1 MANDLTT
8 TDPADG
14 RRALAWKALNLLT
27 STTERAISE
36 LGDDAL
42 PAIDAAIEKTEHDLR
57 PVPTDDARTEW
68 EAALDERMR
77 RLAVKVAPT
86 ASEAQTAPWRD
97 AMKEALSDLPAMVAL
112 SAAKRAIHRPF
123 RFIGDIEHG
132 VREIA
137 DEIIARRQARLVVLR
152 RMRAEVERAAA
163 PAIVLID
170 VEERGYTPTEIRAMS
185 AAIRSVG
192 LKVGA
197 LTQAQVDEALRSDC
211 VSSEEARVA

>member
-1 MANDLTT
+1 MATDLTT

-27 STTERAISE
+27 STTERAIVE
-36 LGDDAL
+36 LGDQAL
-42 PAIDAAIEKTEHDLR
+42 PAIDAAIEKTEHELR
-57 PVPTDDARTEW
+57 PVPTGDGRAEW

-112 SAAKRAIHRPF
+112 SAARRAIHRPF

-137 DEIIARRQARLVVLR
+137 DEIIGRRRARLVALR
-152 RMRAEVERAAA
+152 RMRREIERAAA
-163 PAIVLID
+163 PAIALPEC
-170 VEERGYTPTEIRAMS
+170 EEREYTAAQIRAMS
-185 AAIRSVG
+185 ADIRSIG

-197 LTQAQVDEALRSDC
+197 LTQAQIDAALRSDC
-211 VSSEEARVA
+211 VLDEEVKVA